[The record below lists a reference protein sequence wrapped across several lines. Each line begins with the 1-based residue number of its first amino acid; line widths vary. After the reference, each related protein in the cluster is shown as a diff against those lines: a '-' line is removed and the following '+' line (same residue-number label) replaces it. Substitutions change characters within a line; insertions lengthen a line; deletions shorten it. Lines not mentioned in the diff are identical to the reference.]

1 MRNKQKAESLNKSKL
16 NQDMDIKTISA
27 LLFHEVGPISNTAQ
41 GFLHNEKRSRSPLH
55 CLALPENHRSLLA
68 KSACWTFSAHVQ
80 LHLQL

>member
-1 MRNKQKAESLNKSKL
+1 MKVF
-16 NQDMDIKTISA
+16 
-27 LLFHEVGPISNTAQ
+27 LLYKMEVSPISNTAQ
-41 GFLHNEKRSRSPLH
+41 GILHNQKVSRSPLH